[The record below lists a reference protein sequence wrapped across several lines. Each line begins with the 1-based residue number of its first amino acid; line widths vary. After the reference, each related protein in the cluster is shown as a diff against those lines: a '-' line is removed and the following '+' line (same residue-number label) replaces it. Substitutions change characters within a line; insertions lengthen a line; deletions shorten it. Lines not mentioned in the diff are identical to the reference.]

1 MEILKDNYNKTT
13 LSCEECGSVLYVNE
27 DDYQEDNSGK
37 FWECPLCKNKN
48 YITHFSQLISKK
60 YSPVRYPN
68 DFISY
73 YTGTDIDNKEI
84 NSWIESGFK
93 YLYDNPDE
101 PFHFTASGNSFVA
114 VFNGADE
121 YDVIVSKDYSDV
133 MVDKNE

>member
-37 FWECPLCKNKN
+37 FWECPLCNNKN

-121 YDVIVSKDYSDV
+121 YEVIVSKDYSDV